1 MVYKHTIR
9 IMRGYVL
16 IGFIGFMLKG
26 KRFLDYANL
35 FSPNDYEK
43 NDKKILKSF
52 QYIKRWKNYIALIA
66 VSIENLKNLKY
77 HIFSK
82 KDHFFLLFLVNIKM
96 KMKKIFKEDESIEI
110 LKILR
115 LLENI

>member
-16 IGFIGFMLKG
+16 IGFISFMLKG
-26 KRFLDYANL
+26 KRFLDYTNL

-52 QYIKRWKNYIALIA
+52 QYIKR
-66 VSIENLKNLKY
+66 
-77 HIFSK
+77 
-82 KDHFFLLFLVNIKM
+82 
-96 KMKKIFKEDESIEI
+96 
-110 LKILR
+110 
-115 LLENI
+115 